1 MTADDVQK
9 CFAIII
15 YTEQQQHLYLME
27 LAWQEIKVI
36 AVGSKTK
43 RRHDFYARRRSRIFL
58 EGNYNFIFLL
68 GKLRREPGRFKGFIQ
83 PNYDSIS
90 PKDGNLLGR
99 LKILCRYL
107 LVLYSEYLQNKQK
120 CFCCSFI

>member
-1 MTADDVQK
+1 
-9 CFAIII
+9 
-15 YTEQQQHLYLME
+15 ME

-36 AVGSKTK
+36 AVGSNTK
-43 RRHDFYARRRSRIFL
+43 RRHAFSAGRRGRIFQQ
-58 EGNYNFIFLL
+58 GNYNFIFLL
-68 GKLRREPGRFKGFIQ
+68 GKLRREPGRFKGHFIQ
-83 PNYDSIS
+83 PNYESIS
-90 PKDGNLLGR
+90 PKDGNLVGR